1 MAKVEESA
9 DAVRTRR
16 ALENAEVIRDFAE
29 TTHRAKSWSRERRV
43 IARIE
48 ATRLGLDVRFILT
61 NLTLKCPR
69 TVYEMLYC
77 ALASDRTSCR
87 RLEAN
92 QVRLVLHTAA
102 YWLLLTL
109 RDAIPTIRDLE
120 RVRNDPAA
128 PSQNRCAGAGNRKP
142 HPPRLCGKVP
152 GGRPRPGSRRRVGNP
167 IQRPIAVATGP
178 RRALSARNRS
188 LQRVSQVPIR
198 FARTAPRIA
207 QPLETISPGE

>member
-142 HPPRLCGKVP
+142 HPPRLCGKAAR
-152 GGRPRPGSRRRVGNP
+152 RPPSSGVSPARWQSNPAAHRRSDWAQKSPISPKPLPPTCLPSSDPICANSAKDRP
-167 IQRPIAVATGP
+167 A
-178 RRALSARNRS
+178 ARNH
-188 LQRVSQVPIR
+188 
-198 FARTAPRIA
+198 
-207 QPLETISPGE
+207 QPW